1 MKQFIL
7 ILTILFIYQGS
18 FAFEKPLNDKD
29 TVIIRFGNS
38 SRIVIYV
45 KDKKDLDLLRQYD
58 INGML
63 KDLSIVIDSTEDNTY
78 LKIEDKTGER
88 YLKDTT
94 IIIED
99 IRVEKDAN
107 FEDDEDNSASANVRI
122 GNIEVT
128 VDNLDDMDQIEKDF
142 EDFENF
148 EKKEY
153 ETKRSIGTSHSFNM
167 DFGMNNWLT
176 NGNFPESNQN
186 YAVKPWGSWYIG
198 LTSTHKTS
206 ISGPFFLEWGGGID
220 WYNFKLENRSVKITQ
235 GDEMVEFTEITDL
248 DALKSKL
255 TVNYINLKLVPMLDF
270 SYGRKLVK
278 EFGNGSVKITRY
290 KKRGFRVGAG
300 VYGGYRI
307 GSYSKFV
314 YEDGGK
320 EKEHLKKS
328 FYIDNWRYGV
338 RIQMGF
344 KGTDIFFNYDLNR
357 LFREGRGPELH
368 PISFGITI

>member
-1 MKQFIL
+1 MKRLIL

-18 FAFEKPLNDKD
+18 FAFEKPQNDKD

-63 KDLSIVIDSTEDNTY
+63 KDLSIVIDSTEESTY
-78 LKIEDKTGER
+78 LKIEDKTGKR

-107 FEDDEDNSASANVRI
+107 FEDDKDNSDSVNIRI
-122 GNIEVT
+122 GNIKIT
-128 VDNLDDMDQIEKDF
+128 VDNLDDLDQIEKDF

-206 ISGPFFLEWGGGID
+206 ISGPLFLEWGGGID

-278 EFGNGSVKITRY
+278 EFGNESVKITRY